1 MGLSRV
7 FSNTAVQK
15 HRFFGAYPGKT
26 KANGGSTSLCPGP
39 TVVSPPPLTCSDLAA
54 SARPLASS
62 APPPVPEEVR
72 LQTNTE
78 ATQRAV
84 TLVVVTPSPVSAQS
98 PHSLQVRSRFLS
110 GHLPSDA

>member
-1 MGLSRV
+1 M
-7 FSNTAVQK
+7 Q
-15 HRFFGAYPGKT
+15 GALEQDTRTLTGVGAELGKDPV
-26 KANGGSTSLCPGP
+26 KKKSAGP